1 MTTLAGP
8 DVRSERASRWLVAG
22 MVLSLSLHGLA
33 VAAWLWQPRR
43 EPAPMPPA
51 AVPMVVSLVG
61 PVSSPEPQ
69 PMEDTGPPQPEVSA
83 SAPPPPAAEPE
94 PVSKAPIPA
103 PEVDRPAP
111 LQTGEKRS
119 EPKPEPRTREVAEAA
134 RSKAEPSPAPETR
147 PDSQSEQAQASQRAL
162 AEPSVNARRSDS
174 LTAPRQGQTSV
185 QERAARIT
193 WQQRL
198 HAHLERHKRYP
209 RQARRKGKEG
219 RPRVSFTMD
228 RDGKVL
234 SVSLVSSS
242 GTPSLD
248 REAMALVQRAAP
260 LPKPPATVAGVQITL
275 TVPINF
281 SL

>member
-1 MTTLAGP
+1 MTLLAGP
-8 DVRSERASRWLVAG
+8 GVTSDRAGRWLIAGVAF
-22 MVLSLSLHGLA
+22 SLSFHVLA
-33 VAAWLWQPRR
+33 VVAWWWQPGR
-43 EPAPMPPA
+43 EPPPLPPA
-51 AVPMVVSLVG
+51 AVPMVVSVVG
-61 PVSSPEPQ
+61 AVSSPEPR
-69 PMEDTGPPQPEVSA
+69 PMEEVGPPQPEVSA

-94 PVSKAPIPA
+94 PVSKVSAPA
-103 PEVDRPAP
+103 PEIDRPAL
-111 LQTGEKRS
+111 LQVSEKRS
-119 EPKPEPRTREVAEAA
+119 RPKPERRKVIEDA
-134 RSKAEPSPAPETR
+134 RSEAEPSPAQESR
-147 PDSQSEQAQASQRAL
+147 PDSQSDRAQSSQRAL
-162 AEPSVNARRSDS
+162 AAPSVNARRSDS

-185 QERAARIT
+185 QERAARVS
-193 WQQRL
+193 WQQEL

-242 GTPSLD
+242 GTPALD
-248 REAMALVQRAAP
+248 REAMALVQRAVP
-260 LPKPPATVAGVQITL
+260 LPRPPASISGAQITL